1 MRWPKAAADVEG
13 ARLIARTPVT
23 LGACVLEDVLSIFPG
38 SGLHVHETLEL
49 TQRFKTLAKTA
60 IFSLLSDP
68 LRRKLARE
76 VVPERI
82 PPGSTVTEEGE
93 TKAVFVVADG
103 ALSVYADGVFI
114 RHLKGGDFFGEQT
127 LFENDEPAPVTT
139 IADMACSLYYIAPDF
154 FAGCTKTFLGHLQH
168 SLQMTQP
175 VEFKELFISGTIGRG
190 GSGIVRQAV
199 HKTTLKKYAIKSCSM
214 RRIERL
220 QQKAAIKSEMEVL
233 RVLHH
238 PFIVKLVRT
247 FRTEKKVHL
256 LMELVAGIELFRA
269 LDILG
274 ILKKADAQ
282 FYCGS
287 TALAME
293 YLHKRN
299 IVYRDLKPE
308 NIILDKEGYIKV
320 VDFGLAKKLTEGRT
334 YTLLGT
340 PQYMAPEV
348 VLMKGYS
355 CSVDTWGVGVL
366 LFECLCGYLPFE
378 GNSHF
383 DILANVLHSEVSFP
397 KVLKDQD
404 AQALIKGLLEKKVEE
419 RLGCSVSGY
428 KPFKEHTFFKSFDW
442 DKLMERAVVPP
453 LDPSRVDRVVA
464 STPDRTRSGS
474 EDSTFASS
482 EEGSEKDALDA
493 RSVTDGFSD
502 W

>member
-1 MRWPKAAADVEG
+1 
-13 ARLIARTPVT
+13 
-23 LGACVLEDVLSIFPG
+23 
-38 SGLHVHETLEL
+38 
-49 TQRFKTLAKTA
+49 
-60 IFSLLSDP
+60 
-68 LRRKLARE
+68 
-76 VVPERI
+76 
-82 PPGSTVTEEGE
+82 
-93 TKAVFVVADG
+93 
-103 ALSVYADGVFI
+103 
-114 RHLKGGDFFGEQT
+114 
-127 LFENDEPAPVTT
+127 
-139 IADMACSLYYIAPDF
+139 
-154 FAGCTKTFLGHLQH
+154 
-168 SLQMTQP
+168 
-175 VEFKELFISGTIGRG
+175 
-190 GSGIVRQAV
+190 
-199 HKTTLKKYAIKSCSM
+199 M